1 MLYKVKNE
9 KKEKLLKQQ
18 MKNPV
23 MKAIKLCLKLD
34 RKAGF
39 DLKAE
44 LSKEE
49 ILIFMQRV
57 MS

>member
-1 MLYKVKNE
+1 LYKVKNE